1 MSDFRKTYRVY
12 CFDGSTMTLTGDLIK
27 AHDDEEAIAMA
38 YARGIGS
45 KCEIWENHRLV
56 AELGEARRA

>member
-1 MSDFRKTYRVY
+1 
-12 CFDGSTMTLTGDLIK
+12 MTLTGDFIE
-27 AHDDEEAIAMA
+27 AHDDEEAIAKA